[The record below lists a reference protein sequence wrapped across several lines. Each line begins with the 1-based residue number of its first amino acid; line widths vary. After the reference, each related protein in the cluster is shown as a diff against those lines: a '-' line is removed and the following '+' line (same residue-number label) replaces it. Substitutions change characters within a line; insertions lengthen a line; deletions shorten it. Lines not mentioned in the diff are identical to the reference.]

1 VCWSIFKLI
10 WRWWWRARA
19 IIVEGNGIIVG
30 RGTQC
35 HHPIQEVAVPKPH
48 AQMSSAGIE
57 EADKK
62 VEKMQWRPAGHS
74 GVETLHV
81 PES

>member
-1 VCWSIFKLI
+1 
-10 WRWWWRARA
+10 
-19 IIVEGNGIIVG
+19 
-30 RGTQC
+30 
-35 HHPIQEVAVPKPH
+35 
-48 AQMSSAGIE
+48 MSSAGIE